1 MTPSQTSAII
11 QNLGLSK
18 KGKNDNT
25 NAVFKK
31 GKNDNNMKNFI
42 AGMSRQQREYES
54 FSPSFV
60 NHYFAWEN
68 RQIDLLVEQAAKLLG
83 ELNAYAE
90 IVPDVDFSIPMS
102 IAKEAIDSNLIEG
115 TKTELDEVALPQAE
129 IPPIRRDDWQEVQN
143 YIEALNFAIAQLPE
157 LPLSVRL
164 LKDVHKILMSGVRGK
179 YKAPGEIRRSQNWLG
194 GSTPS
199 DAFFVPPSP
208 EEVPDL
214 LSDLEKFWHNPSL
227 QLPYLIKI
235 AITHYQFETIH
246 PFLDGNGR
254 CGRLLIV
261 LQLIDAQILNKPVLY
276 VSTFFEKNK
285 VSYYN
290 ALTRVRTANDLEQW
304 IVFFLLGIVETAQ
317 HGLKTFKGIIA
328 LSEEYNKKIQTLGS
342 RAKNARRLLQLMYAT
357 PIVNVRSVE
366 KELNISFSSANR
378 LLKSLTELGVLK
390 ETTSYS
396 RNRLFVLEKYM
407 NLFRN

>member
-1 MTPSQTSAII
+1 
-11 QNLGLSK
+11 
-18 KGKNDNT
+18 
-25 NAVFKK
+25 
-31 GKNDNNMKNFI
+31 MKNFI
-42 AGMSRQQREYES
+42 AGMYRQQREYES

-68 RQIDLLVEQAAKLLG
+68 RQIDLLVEQAAHLLG
-83 ELNAYAE
+83 ELNVYAE

-115 TKTELDEVALPQAE
+115 TKTEIDEVVLPQTE

-143 YIEALNFAIAQLPE
+143 YIEAMNFAIAELSR
-157 LPLSVRL
+157 LPLSTRL
-164 LKDVHKILMSGVRGK
+164 LKDVHKILLSGVRGK
-179 YKAPGEIRRSQNWLG
+179 HKAPGEIRRSQNWIG

-199 DAFFVPPSP
+199 DAFFVPPSA

-261 LQLIDAQILNKPVLY
+261 LQLIDAQILDKPVLY

-328 LSEEYNKKIQTLGS
+328 LSEEYNQKIQTLGS

-357 PIVNVRSVE
+357 PIVNVRLVE

-396 RNRLFVLEKYM
+396 RNRLFVLEKYL
-407 NLFRN
+407 NLFRS